1 MIPQVHVPGR
11 TAEVD
16 FGDVWV
22 IVSGEK
28 LRAKMFAMRL
38 SSSAKTFHQVY
49 MGESQE
55 CFLDGHEKAFGG
67 IPARG
72 LMARANK
79 ATSPPRLPRYS
90 LKCRLVMHLCQS
102 LHAWDTW

>member
-1 MIPQVHVPGR
+1 MSRCQPSGSWCANLEAEIIEPPATAMIPQVHLPGR

-38 SSSAKTFHQVY
+38 SSSAKAFHQIY
-49 MGESQE
+49 MGESE
-55 CFLDGHEKAFGG
+55 GV
-67 IPARG
+67 
-72 LMARANK
+72 
-79 ATSPPRLPRYS
+79 LPR
-90 LKCRLVMHLCQS
+90 RPREGI
-102 LHAWDTW
+102 